1 MSEQILVQGK
11 LLGIDAFLASPG
23 TDEILA
29 ARSLWVTLVCEVVP
43 RALLEELELARLLLG
58 SSGGGQFL
66 LVIPDTHRAPAE
78 EFLTKTAAQ
87 IAQLT
92 GGAVDLI
99 WSITENLGD
108 WTVVRKRINDGLDS
122 RRNTP
127 LAGHAADS
135 FAPFTPAALET

>member
-23 TDEILA
+23 SDESIA

-78 EFLTKTAAQ
+78 EFLTRTAAQ

-92 GGAVDLI
+92 GSVVQNNT
-99 WSITENLGD
+99 STTENLG
-108 WTVVRKRINDGLDS
+108 
-122 RRNTP
+122 
-127 LAGHAADS
+127 
-135 FAPFTPAALET
+135 